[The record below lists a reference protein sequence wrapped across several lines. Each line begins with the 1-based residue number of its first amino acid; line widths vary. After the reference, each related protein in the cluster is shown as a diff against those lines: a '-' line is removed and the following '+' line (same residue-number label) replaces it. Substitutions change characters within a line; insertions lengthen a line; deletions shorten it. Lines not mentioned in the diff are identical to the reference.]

1 MKHLDESDLKIKK
14 NSKTVGDIIFGGIS
28 LFLLLI
34 IFFFNIQNEVC
45 LSRKFIFPQAYAN
58 KVILTVMGVIL
69 LITFITH
76 LLSLILSG
84 IFIFSHHDTFYKVKS
99 VIFSTLNTLNIVP
112 VILII
117 VLAFDT
123 FVASTIDVSGDSMKN
138 TVQDGN
144 AVLVS
149 HTRFEKLE
157 KGDIVI
163 LNLSSNN
170 KEPDL
175 IIKRV
180 WALEGDTIKF
190 IEESGYAVLYV
201 NGEKTVTNT
210 YTPIYNYINTEIT
223 LGKGDVFVMGDNFK
237 VSKDSR
243 YWGIFNTIKK
253 NSDTTYMHANYCGK
267 VTYSI
272 MPFGKI
278 EDNRINSYE

>member
-1 MKHLDESDLKIKK
+1 MNNIDESDLKIKK
-14 NSKTVGDIIFGGIS
+14 NKKTIGDIIFGGIS
-28 LFLLLI
+28 LFLVSIL
-34 IFFFNIQNEVC
+34 FFFNIQNEVC
-45 LSRKFIFPQAYAN
+45 LSRKFVFPQAYAN
-58 KVILTVMGVIL
+58 RVILTVIGIIL
-69 LITFITH
+69 LVTFIVH

-84 IFIFSHHDTFYKVKS
+84 IFIFSHHDTYYKVKT

-112 VILII
+112 VILMI

-123 FVASTIDVSGDSMKN
+123 FIASTIDVSGDSMKN

-190 IEESGYAVLYV
+190 VEENGYAVLYV
-201 NGEKTVTNT
+201 NGEKTLTNT
-210 YTPIYNYINTEIT
+210 YTPIYQYINTEVT
-223 LGKGDVFVMGDNFK
+223 LGKGDIFVMGDNLK

-243 YWGIFNTIKK
+243 YWGIFNTLKK

-272 MPFGKI
+272 APFGKI
-278 EDNRINSYE
+278 ENKGIML